1 MILEI
6 PIRYRASGRRKGNSI
21 NSTLPFQ
28 EKIAVEIEVL
38 SDEEAPVA
46 ADWDDTPPEGLSPQ
60 GHGWTILPGGER
72 EHVRSFDNAF
82 WRPLRRY
89 EVVPDVDAHPISVGE
104 FARATED
111 GTHAAG
117 FPAVELTGRKF
128 FGAAE
133 YFETVDF
140 SDRAKYAAS
149 VEAAARDIMLV
160 DGVVYQ
166 KCLEPMIVQRMM
178 LFDRQ
183 SAALSGQ
190 MISHMGE
197 VLRIVNRP
205 PTDPSPTAT
214 AIYRSFSSAETY
226 PLHMFKEALSRTRR
240 QNAANRRTKDM
251 LNEFNAG
258 RQPALSGDYFLDG
271 HNAKPAECAVKLR
284 QFLVVVAQ
292 NREVMLPLSD
302 TRKIRLFCDLSDA
315 LADMPSDQAMDIV
328 ERAGRQYLDHYDVG
342 RENSHSDLVFLKK
355 AMKAAAERSI
365 DLPMGSQVSTE
376 PTSGR

>member
-38 SDEEAPVA
+38 SDEEAPVV
-46 ADWDDTPPEGLSPQ
+46 ADWDDTPPEGLSPH
-60 GHGWTILPGGER
+60 GNGWTILPGGER
-72 EHVRSFDNAF
+72 EHVRSFEDAF

-89 EVVPDVDAHPISVGE
+89 EVIPDADAHPISVGE
-104 FARATED
+104 FVRATED
-111 GTHAAG
+111 GTHTAG
-117 FPAVELTGRKF
+117 FPPVELTGRKF

-140 SDRAKYAAS
+140 SDRAKYAGS
-149 VEAAARDIMLV
+149 VEAAARDIVLV

-166 KCLEPMIVQRMM
+166 RCPEPMIVQRTM
-178 LFDRQ
+178 LFDRE
-183 SAALSGQ
+183 SAALGGRVG
-190 MISHMGE
+190 HMGE

-251 LNEFNAG
+251 LNEFNAR
-258 RQPALSGDYFLDG
+258 RQPTLSGDYFLDG
-271 HNAKPAECAVKLR
+271 YNAKPAECAIKLR
-284 QFLVVVAQ
+284 QFLVVVAE

-315 LADMPSDQAMDIV
+315 LADMPSDRAMDVI
-328 ERAGRQYLDHYDVG
+328 ERAGREYLDHYDVG
-342 RENSHSDLVFLKK
+342 RENSHLELVVLKK

-365 DLPMGSQVSTE
+365 DLPMGTRVSTE
-376 PTSGR
+376 PTVRR